1 MKCPLIVGECSSHGS
16 VSKHKPANPAGYC
29 KSIRD
34 NGKML
39 LTCSTE
45 IPAAQAHAVS
55 KLISLRGGVG
65 ERLKP
70 PVLKTGVVKA
80 TAGSNPAP
88 SANKY

>member
-1 MKCPLIVGECSSHGS
+1 
-16 VSKHKPANPAGYC
+16 
-29 KSIRD
+29 
-34 NGKML
+34 ML

-55 KLISLRGGVG
+55 KLISFIGGVG